1 MEMIS
6 NICVGG
12 EGMDLKESLAEY
24 FKANADFS
32 MLKFNSLQYQVQV
45 IGLDSLV
52 DLPQSIASLQTQ
64 TSNLVKTSL
73 PPAKLL
79 KILGELVEPKLEAV
93 IPDIMKGN
101 LIILEP
107 SSGTCAPCFR
117 YRKVSPAPSLRLKR
131 KVRYT
136 APATLF
142 GGYPYEYRHPSKT
155 LHRTQPASRSVHGG
169 VKSPQVVI
177 INLSG
182 RQDQPRVTAIHPS
195 EDQSRITP
203 GCSTYTTA

>member
-1 MEMIS
+1 
-6 NICVGG
+6 
-12 EGMDLKESLAEY
+12 MDLKESPAQY
-24 FKANADFS
+24 FKANADY
-32 MLKFNSLQYQVQV
+32 FNIEIRLLQYQVQV

-107 SSGTCAPCFR
+107 SSGTCSAVLPISKSVTRSVSAPETESTVYGSSSSFWR
-117 YRKVSPAPSLRLKR
+117 ISIRISASFEN
-131 KVRYT
+131 T
-136 APATLF
+136 APD
-142 GGYPYEYRHPSKT
+142 
-155 LHRTQPASRSVHGG
+155 PAC
-169 VKSPQVVI
+169 K
-177 INLSG
+177 
-182 RQDQPRVTAIHPS
+182 
-195 EDQSRITP
+195 
-203 GCSTYTTA
+203 